1 MFEIC
6 LIFSGIAL
14 FLNGFLPLIDKN
26 DNGEVTVMNV
36 LAGIVIGLISLYGI
50 FVVIEPINY
59 LKIMALMLLSF
70 LHLYISATYIWDLQE
85 ESLGWFS
92 LIIALIFIGLGVY
105 FMLRGNLMLG
115 AMFVIWSLLFVSYF
129 VSRGLNVLETVSSW
143 VIMLE
148 GALAFIL
155 PGVLILLNILIL

>member
-14 FLNGFLPLIDKN
+14 FLNGFLPLIDKD
-26 DNGEVTVMNV
+26 DNGEVVVMNV
-36 LAGIVIGLISLYGI
+36 LSGVIIALISLYGI
-50 FVVIEPINY
+50 FVVIDPVNY
-59 LKIMALMLLSF
+59 LKIMALMLLAF

-92 LIIALIFIGLGVY
+92 AVIALIFIGLGVY
-105 FMLRGNLMLG
+105 FMITGNMMLG
-115 AMFVIWSLLFVSYF
+115 AMFIIWSLLFVSYF
-129 VSRGLNVLETVSSW
+129 VSRGLNVLQTVSSW

-148 GALAFIL
+148 GLIAFTL
-155 PGVLILLNILIL
+155 PGILILLNVIML